1 MIKDSFCGDKEV
13 SYTGIMADTSIH
25 TPDTPGVD
33 LGSSSHSLSYLHFFH
48 TFMSNVV
55 PIQRLRKLKL
65 CLKNNKLN
73 LFSLIPRLFPSLQCL
88 EL

>member
-33 LGSSSHSLSYLHFFH
+33 LGSSSHSLS
-48 TFMSNVV
+48 
-55 PIQRLRKLKL
+55 
-65 CLKNNKLN
+65 
-73 LFSLIPRLFPSLQCL
+73 
-88 EL
+88 